1 MPCPSQDS
9 DPSEWKVM
17 CSCLSFPLSPFI
29 QTFIYHPK
37 PETWGLIYSLQNVKK
52 CGVFFF
58 ISRSSMRQGRS
69 ICQLLI
75 FPHSIYI
82 CILSFCDCHLTSPPD
97 ILLDKNGKLWPHW
110 RQEEFGYRF
119 PWKSNFKQW
128 PGSLHRPVP
137 RLSACRGP
145 SPSSHSTFIFLLSS
159 SRSSSEIL
167 IRISNRLER
176 CEPWY

>member
-1 MPCPSQDS
+1 MFLPLISS
-9 DPSEWKVM
+9 
-17 CSCLSFPLSPFI
+17 LSFYSDIYLSSKTRNLGI
-29 QTFIYHPK
+29 N
-37 PETWGLIYSLQNVKK
+37 L
-52 CGVFFF
+52 FFAEGKEMWDFLF

-82 CILSFCDCHLTSPPD
+82 CILSFCDCHFTSPLD